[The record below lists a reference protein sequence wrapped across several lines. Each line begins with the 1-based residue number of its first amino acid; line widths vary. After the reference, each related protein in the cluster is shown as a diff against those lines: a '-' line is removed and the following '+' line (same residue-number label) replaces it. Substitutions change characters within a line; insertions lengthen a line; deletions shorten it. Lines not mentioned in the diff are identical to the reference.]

1 MLWNTSFKPPTLAEG
16 IGRHLGGCVDG
27 IHVLHPQSRDGGNDA
42 DLASATLPHA
52 IHERQHGIPTSVH
65 ISLVNAVNELL
76 RQQSLQ

>member
-27 IHVLHPQSRDGGNDA
+27 IHVLHPQSSDGRNDA

-52 IHERQHGIPTSVH
+52 IHER
-65 ISLVNAVNELL
+65 
-76 RQQSLQ
+76 